1 MCEIEQYSHRSFY
14 FDDDDK
20 DNLNDWSS
28 SLTRDRY
35 HTVREERNA
44 YQQMQFE
51 MTGAIDDVSKRH
63 KDSIREREQLE
74 QRLIQAEQYCSSSK
88 SVLQSVLVELGV
100 SDFTILQT
108 SSFSFIISRLSR

>member
-1 MCEIEQYSHRSFY
+1 MPYFHFAGNRSFF

-35 HTVREERNA
+35 HTIREERNA

-51 MTGAIDDVSKRH
+51 MTGAIDDASKRH
-63 KDSIREREQLE
+63 KDTLREREKLE
-74 QRLIQAEQYCSSSK
+74 QRLYQAEQYCSSARG
-88 SVLQSVLVELGV
+88 VLQSILVELGV
-100 SDFTILQT
+100 SH
-108 SSFSFIISRLSR
+108 